1 MATKTFLNPAA
12 LKPIPAPVSHGVAAS
27 GQRTVYVSGQVAVDK
42 DGKVVGSGNIT
53 EQTHQVMRNIQAV
66 LAQDGAAF
74 ADVVKLTMYLVNM
87 ADLPA
92 VIQVRSQYLG
102 ENKPAAT
109 AVGITALA
117 RPEFLVEIEAVA
129 VTG

>member
-1 MATKTFLNPAA
+1 
-12 LKPIPAPVSHGVAAS
+12 
-27 GQRTVYVSGQVAVDK
+27 VDK